1 MRNKN
6 KLIQEI
12 LSACLSRVTQVKPIQ
27 RIEERSKAQVEAK
40 LMVEIE
46 AAKIPARKEK
56 ASKVTQKKNLSTISA
71 CKI

>member
-6 KLIQEI
+6 KLILKI
-12 LSACLSRVTQVKPIQ
+12 LSACLSRVTQVKPIHV
-27 RIEERSKAQVEAK
+27 IEERSKAQVKAK

-46 AAKIPARKEK
+46 AAKIPARQEK
-56 ASKVTQKKNLSTISA
+56 AYCMTQKKNLSTTSA

>member
-1 MRNKN
+1 MGHQN

-12 LSACLSRVTQVKPIQ
+12 LSACLSKVIQVKPITGK
-27 RIEERSKAQVEAK
+27 ETSKSQVKAK

-56 ASKVTQKKNLSTISA
+56 ASKVTQRTNLSTTSA